1 MGIFVIPDNSPKGYK
16 QNIPGDVD
24 DRKIDQPVNKFTSLT
39 DHFSPKAQY
48 TRDIYSRSTHDRNFL
63 DEHIERLSKLI
74 EARGEYAILVKR
86 ILDGETCSCYDP
98 VTKTIMRKYCLEC
111 YGTRIRG
118 GYQLYQDSHRIDG
131 KIIIAAPFADASI
144 NWEDY
149 GRDLQEENTW
159 WTLPYIPLE
168 NGSTTNS
175 YDFIIRYNHDGS
187 ELGRYYVM
195 NVRPSRSVE
204 NKITYQMF
212 RGRLADRPASG
223 YRGDLIYEIDIT
235 KLQKI
240 IGSGIKH
247 GPDT

>member
-1 MGIFVIPDNSPKGYK
+1 MGVFVIPDNSPKGYR
-16 QNIPGDVD
+16 QNIPNDAD

-39 DHFSPKAQY
+39 DHFDPKGQY
-48 TRDIYSRSTHDRNFL
+48 TRDLYARSTHDRNAL
-63 DEHIERLSKLI
+63 DEHIERLARLI
-74 EARGEYAILVKR
+74 EARGEYSLLVKR
-86 ILDGETCSCYDP
+86 ILDGTPCSCYDW
-98 VTKTIMRKYCLEC
+98 VTKTPMRKYCLEC

-118 GYQLYQDSHRIDG
+118 GYQLYQDSRRTDG
-131 KIIIAAPFADASI
+131 KIIIAAPFSDATI

-149 GRDLQEENTW
+149 GRDLEEENTW
-159 WTLPYIPLE
+159 WTLPYIPLV

-175 YDFIIRYNHDGS
+175 YDFIIRYNNDGT

-212 RGRLADRPASG
+212 KARLADRPTDT
-223 YRGDLIYEIDIT
+223 YRGDILYEIDVN

-240 IGSGIKH
+240 TGSGVQH
-247 GPDT
+247 GPNT